1 MEVENTDFVGGSLRI
16 STAVLARIAKLAA
29 LEAMGVQQVRSAT
42 PEVKALLGRNGFAR
56 SVAVS
61 MQEGVAEITVGIVVL
76 YGHKIPAVCSKVQE
90 NVKNAVQNMTNVTV
104 SRVNLVIAGL
114 AAEGYTTV
122 KEIGYIQ
129 RGYE

>member
-90 NVKNAVQNMTNVTV
+90 NVNNAVQNMAGVTV
-104 SRVNLVIAGL
+104 SKVNVVVVGVSSP
-114 AAEGYTTV
+114 AEETAED
-122 KEIGYIQ
+122 K
-129 RGYE
+129 

>member
-1 MEVENTDFVGGSLRI
+1 MEGPVMEVENTDFVGGSLRI

-76 YGHKIPAVCSKVQE
+76 YGHKIPAV
-90 NVKNAVQNMTNVTV
+90 
-104 SRVNLVIAGL
+104 
-114 AAEGYTTV
+114 
-122 KEIGYIQ
+122 
-129 RGYE
+129 

>member
-61 MQEGVAEITVGIVVL
+61 MQEGVAEITVGIVV
-76 YGHKIPAVCSKVQE
+76 P
-90 NVKNAVQNMTNVTV
+90 V
-104 SRVNLVIAGL
+104 S
-114 AAEGYTTV
+114 YTHLDGTW
-122 KEIGYIQ
+122 GCGWRPSQ
-129 RGYE
+129 SGTHGRGSEF